1 MQRNTS
7 QKQRARISSNPA
19 LVFFGVSAVWVLT
32 LYWRAIF
39 NPFSSYDDMTNVV
52 SNSGLTSWQGIIY
65 YLRTNVSFVGDLRGS
80 GESYYRPLYWISLAL
95 DRKLWGLSPIAF
107 HLTNVV
113 LHWLNGFLLFTLLR
127 KIRVPLE
134 IAASTSL
141 VWLALPI
148 NSEVVAW
155 ISARA
160 YLLAAL
166 FILLSALLA
175 QLYLETK
182 RTVALGAYALTAL
195 CALLSHEAGILVLPL
210 TVLIGYALKKYCTRS
225 ALALYGAAVAAA
237 AIYFGIRHLIGTS
250 GEYRQPVA
258 IAPLGIFFFKY
269 LGWLVMPIH
278 MSMERSTNTPL
289 DRPSLSAAVAWAAV
303 LAMFTAVFVIRRNR
317 QMIAA
322 ALAWTSIAILP
333 FCGVV
338 PIYQGMAERFLYFAS
353 VGLAFLVTALCFS
366 IPSSARS
373 LVLSIVVAWGLWGV
387 WRLHNRLIDWSDPI
401 RLYQSSLEASQNSTK
416 LLYNVGA
423 VSEQRGDLVAADRT
437 YLAVLRR
444 QSNFEPAIAGL
455 ANIRLRRN
463 LPQQAAPLYRKA
475 ISIKPD
481 DVLAATN
488 YAASLQELG
497 DLPDATA
504 QYRRAIALAPTI
516 DDAYCGLGV
525 LLFQEGDSLGATAQF
540 LKAQRI
546 NPIDPTPYYDL
557 GSVYQKVGRPVA
569 AANEFKK
576 ALDLNPGDP
585 DALEAL
591 RALES
596 R

>member
-1 MQRNTS
+1 M
-7 QKQRARISSNPA
+7 
-19 LVFFGVSAVWVLT
+19 
-32 LYWRAIF
+32 
-39 NPFSSYDDMTNVV
+39 
-52 SNSGLTSWQGIIY
+52 
-65 YLRTNVSFVGDLRGS
+65 VGDPATRWK
-80 GESYYRPLYWISLAL
+80 ERYPL
-95 DRKLWGLSPIAF
+95 
-107 HLTNVV
+107 
-113 LHWLNGFLLFTLLR
+113 
-127 KIRVPLE
+127 
-134 IAASTSL
+134 
-141 VWLALPI
+141 
-148 NSEVVAW
+148 
-155 ISARA
+155 
-160 YLLAAL
+160 
-166 FILLSALLA
+166 
-175 QLYLETK
+175 
-182 RTVALGAYALTAL
+182 
-195 CALLSHEAGILVLPL
+195 
-210 TVLIGYALKKYCTRS
+210 
-225 ALALYGAAVAAA
+225 
-237 AIYFGIRHLIGTS
+237 
-250 GEYRQPVA
+250 
-258 IAPLGIFFFKY
+258 
-269 LGWLVMPIH
+269 
-278 MSMERSTNTPL
+278 
-289 DRPSLSAAVAWAAV
+289 
-303 LAMFTAVFVIRRNR
+303 
-317 QMIAA
+317 
-322 ALAWTSIAILP
+322 
-333 FCGVV
+333 
-338 PIYQGMAERFLYFAS
+338 
-353 VGLAFLVTALCFS
+353 
-366 IPSSARS
+366 
-373 LVLSIVVAWGLWGV
+373 
-387 WRLHNRLIDWSDPI
+387 
-401 RLYQSSLEASQNSTK
+401 LYQSSLEASPNSTK